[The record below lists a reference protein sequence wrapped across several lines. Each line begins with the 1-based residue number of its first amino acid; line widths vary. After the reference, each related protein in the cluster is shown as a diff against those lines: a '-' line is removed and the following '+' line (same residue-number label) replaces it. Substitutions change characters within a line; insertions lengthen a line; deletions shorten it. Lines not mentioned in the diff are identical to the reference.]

1 MTAFSAKY
9 HRPILLASAVAMM
22 SLVYKYRH
30 ELIGD
35 LSKDRA
41 ALYQQTDMEGSQK
54 IKENIQ
60 EAQADFFK
68 GLMQGK
74 KW

>member
-1 MTAFSAKY
+1 
-9 HRPILLASAVAMM
+9 MM

-74 KW
+74 K